1 MVNADCPPG
10 PCGGTL
16 LQSAPILQIMQGIKT
31 IELVSNALQRVA
43 FPTLS
48 RPPVKPTDD
57 PTEDLIQWGINMY
70 AYSVVAHIRKMLEA
84 LIQLASAENIP
95 AANVVSRHIF
105 EWTAHACYMNRNL
118 DNYVRRQEWGRAWNL
133 LSRAVIGNL
142 WMKQHGAKYSSPAVQ
157 LPANLPDP
165 LEVPNIVGAYEQYL
179 SQQHG
184 VKSAKDNYG
193 FLSELSHPNAAC
205 LQQYHKINAN
215 PRDVEIADAEPPI
228 SPLPFVNWCLLDLL
242 HFLDALFG
250 LSKETTIRA
259 GLSSILSE
267 ISKRAPSTRT

>member
-1 MVNADCPPG
+1 M
-10 PCGGTL
+10 L
-16 LQSAPILQIMQGIKT
+16 LEFAPIRQIMKGIKT
-31 IELVSNALQRVA
+31 IELVANALQSVA

-48 RPPVKPTDD
+48 RPPVKATDA
-57 PTEDLIQWGINMY
+57 PTEDLIRWGIKMY
-70 AYSVVAHIRKMLEA
+70 AYSVAAHLRKMLEG

-105 EWTAHACYMNRNL
+105 EWTAHACYISRNL
-118 DNYVRRQEWGRAWNL
+118 DNYVRRQEWERAWSL
-133 LSRAVIGNL
+133 LSRAVIGNI
-142 WMKQHGAKYSSPAVQ
+142 WIKQHGGKYSSPAAQ
-157 LPANLPDP
+157 LPANVPDP

-179 SQQHG
+179 SQRQG
-184 VKSAKDNYG
+184 VKTAKDNYG

-205 LQQYHKINAN
+205 LQQYHKVGGN

-242 HFLDALFG
+242 HFLDALLD
-250 LSKETTIRA
+250 LSKETTIRPSV
-259 GLSSILSE
+259 SSILSE